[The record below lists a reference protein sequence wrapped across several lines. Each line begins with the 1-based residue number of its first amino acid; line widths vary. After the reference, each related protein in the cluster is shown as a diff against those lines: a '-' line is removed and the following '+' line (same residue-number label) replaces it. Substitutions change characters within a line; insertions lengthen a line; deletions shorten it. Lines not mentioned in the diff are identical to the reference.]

1 MWAYMLPHF
10 RCTHKTQYAPM
21 AVHVLYMNDMMSPEV
36 KAVWQ
41 QHRTASLSGNPGRL
55 VGWDYVLER
64 MNNEFKRLLDGHVT
78 RERLDSCALL
88 LNGLKVIDADISSSW
103 GVEHP
108 DEPDQYTH
116 VRPEDVNEVVRQL
129 EVLLGATRA
138 EVANKASHRN
148 KFGTGSAPWQDIWDG
163 DGMRDLDD
171 FIRRHLG
178 GLVSGE

>member
-1 MWAYMLPHF
+1 MQTCIGSRAEVVLGAAISSTRKYATRSARRAAWSSALPFLRAYMLWIF
-10 RCTHKTQYAPM
+10 
-21 AVHVLYMNDMMSPEV
+21 DWFGFGGSS
-36 KAVWQ
+36 
-41 QHRTASLSGNPGRL
+41 SLVRRLLVPGRC
-55 VGWDYVLER
+55 R
-64 MNNEFKRLLDGHVT
+64 
-78 RERLDSCALL
+78 
-88 LNGLKVIDADISSSW
+88 
-103 GVEHP
+103 VEHP

-138 EVANKASHRN
+138 EVANKASRRN